1 MFFKSLTRKKVSKSL
16 STQAK
21 HGALAFIPVKI
32 GETHAVE
39 GFARPLRQ
47 QLVASA
53 LGDLVGY
60 KFREGRDSEPS
71 GLELHLNLA
80 SAHPRALQSVGNML
94 DDLDAPVGSTIE
106 FTESGQ
112 RHIFGRTEGLAVEL
126 GAETDWLDY
135 AEAAIET
142 LAGDAIYQG
151 SREIAGRR
159 RLYFYGE
166 NASNIASRL
175 RAAAQIDPRLPEAT
189 AHRLT

>member
-1 MFFKSLTRKKVSKSL
+1 MFFKGLRRKQSS
-16 STQAK
+16 QPRI
-21 HGALAFIPVKI
+21 HGAVHGAVAFIPVKI

-47 QLVASA
+47 QLMASA

-60 KFREGRDSEPS
+60 KFREGRDDEPT
-71 GLELHLNLA
+71 GLELHLSLA
-80 SAHPRALQSVGNML
+80 SSHPRALQSVGNML
-94 DDLDAPVGSTIE
+94 DDMDSPVGSTIE
-106 FTESGQ
+106 FTETGQ
-112 RHIFGRTEGLAVEL
+112 RHVFGRTEGLAVEL
-126 GAETDWLDY
+126 DTGSDWLDY

-151 SREIAGRR
+151 SRVIGGRR

-175 RAAAQIDPRLPEAT
+175 RAAAQIDPRLPEAS
-189 AHRLT
+189 ARRLT